1 MPVIS
6 PPIVVEDR
14 PRTGQGGGGVIP
26 PAFRG
31 GGDNGRGDG
40 SDDYGRRLN
49 RARLTLVLALTS
61 ISILF
66 VTFTVIF
73 VLRHGS
79 VVLDRHTGVYVR
91 EWVRVT
97 LPVRLLLVNTF
108 VLLLS
113 SLTIEMARRAA
124 AREMALAPVRNI
136 PGIAWGRERG
146 VTWLE
151 ITVVLRLLF
160 LGGQWM
166 AWEALGANGFRLAT
180 SASSSFVYILTGSHA
195 LHLAGGII

>member
-1 MPVIS
+1 M
-6 PPIVVEDR
+6 R
-14 PRTGQGGGGVIP
+14 PHGYG
-26 PAFRG
+26 G

-40 SDDYGRRLN
+40 SNDYGRRRN

-61 ISILF
+61 ISVLF

-108 VLLLS
+108 VLLVS
-113 SLTIEMARRAA
+113 SLSIEMARRSV
-124 AREMALAPVRNI
+124 RRGMALA
-136 PGIAWGRERG
+136 A
-146 VTWLE
+146 
-151 ITVVLRLLF
+151 LRLIPRIAF
-160 LGGQWM
+160 DSGWWTPWIG
-166 AWEALGANGFRLAT
+166 
-180 SASSSFVYILTGSHA
+180 
-195 LHLAGGII
+195 